1 MLEMVLW
8 LIGYQLLGEFIA
20 YALALPVPGAVIG
33 MLLLF
38 ITLLLRRSV
47 PRGLQQH
54 VPVLLSNM
62 SLLFIPAGVGLL
74 AWWPLLQAS
83 GWRLL
88 LALLLSTLLPL
99 LLSALV
105 LKTLLGRLRGHE

>member
-20 YALALPVPGAVIG
+20 HALSLPVPGAVIG

-74 AWWPLLQAS
+74 AWWPLLQES

-88 LALLLSTLLPL
+88 LALVLSTLVPL

-105 LKTLLGRLRGHE
+105 LKTLLGRLRAHE